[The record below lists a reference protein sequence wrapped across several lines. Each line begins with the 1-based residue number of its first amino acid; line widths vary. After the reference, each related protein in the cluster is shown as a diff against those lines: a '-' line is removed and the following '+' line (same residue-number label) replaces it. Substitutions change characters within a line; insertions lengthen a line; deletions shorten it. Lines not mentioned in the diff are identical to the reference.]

1 MQNFK
6 TLRQPLLGDLAE
18 GWIEREREK
27 REREIMP
34 SLMVTSP
41 SAQRRS
47 DQKKKNS
54 ASADGG
60 PRSRVCARET
70 LRSAPHR
77 H

>member
-18 GWIEREREK
+18 GWREREK
-27 REREIMP
+27 RERKIMP

-47 DQKKKNS
+47 DQLGLGIAVKFLLYPNS
-54 ASADGG
+54 NG
-60 PRSRVCARET
+60 P
-70 LRSAPHR
+70 LI
-77 H
+77 

>member
-18 GWIEREREK
+18 GWREREK
-27 REREIMP
+27 RERKIMP

-47 DQKKKNS
+47 DQNLNVTCYKLS
-54 ASADGG
+54 LTRMLVLHEYFQMDL
-60 PRSRVCARET
+60 T
-70 LRSAPHR
+70 
-77 H
+77 